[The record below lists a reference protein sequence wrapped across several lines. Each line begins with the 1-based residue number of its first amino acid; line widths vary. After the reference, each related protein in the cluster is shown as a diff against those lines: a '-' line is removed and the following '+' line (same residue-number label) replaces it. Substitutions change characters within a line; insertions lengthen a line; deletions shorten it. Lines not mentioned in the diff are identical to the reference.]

1 MSEPAVARLL
11 PPQTELAAPF
21 WQGCRAGELRLQHC
35 AACDRFQF
43 YPRIVCTGCGA
54 TPLAWQAVSGR
65 GRIASFTVVRRA
77 LSAAYEAP
85 YVVALIDLEEGP
97 RLMSNIVDTDVGA
110 VAGMQAG
117 PTDEWKPARVEVG
130 ARVEVQFEPWGA
142 DWVLPV
148 FRVAHGDQLGAS
160 RS

>member
-11 PPQTELAAPF
+11 PPDTELAAPF

-35 AACDRFQF
+35 AACNRFQF

-54 TPLAWQAVSGR
+54 TALTWQAVSGR
-65 GRIASFTVVRRA
+65 GRIASFTVVRRP

-97 RLMSNIVDTDVGA
+97 RLMSNIVDTDVSE
-110 VAGMQAG
+110 AGKQAG
-117 PTDEWKPARVEVG
+117 RTDEWKPARVVVG

-142 DWVLPV
+142 DRVLPV
-148 FRVAHGDQLGAS
+148 FRIAHGDQLGAN